1 MLFGYILVM
10 DLLQEYFPTKSIKR
24 AEARLSSIL
33 CSEQARLDQIASDF
47 NRKTAINQENLFHE
61 LPFILKFTASFQ
73 QAFMDYLKA
82 ALPQHQVKIK
92 CGPHC
97 GNCCHH
103 YPMSIAPF
111 ELISFYSQI
120 RQSDALFT
128 YMNDCFSRVEL
139 YQALLEQ
146 VEKNRTSETQDV
158 EDLALHSFFEKW
170 NACPFIKK
178 DQSCDAYSYRPVTCR
193 MYFSET
199 DSKYCVPDYLQT
211 PLNRSFIV
219 YLPDATEEAIDQI
232 SKHYEDLNLSESL
245 YEGLLQMNALEGHV
259 FYGAV

>member
-1 MLFGYILVM
+1 M
-10 DLLQEYFPTKSIKR
+10 DVLQEYFPTKSIKR

-33 CSEQARLDQIASDF
+33 YKEQARLDKISLDL
-47 NRKTAINQENLFHE
+47 NRKKAITQENLLIE
-61 LPFILKFTASFQ
+61 LPFILEFTASYHE
-73 QAFMDYLKA
+73 AFMEFLKA

-111 ELISFYSQI
+111 ELISFYAKI
-120 RQSDALFT
+120 RESEALFT
-128 YMNDCFSRVEL
+128 YMNACFFRVEKF
-139 YQALLEQ
+139 QSLLEKLKN
-146 VEKNRTSETQDV
+146 EKSNEEQDL
-158 EDLALHSFFEKW
+158 EELALHSFYEAW
-170 NACPFIKK
+170 HACPFIKTNE
-178 DQSCDAYSYRPVTCR
+178 SCNVYSYRPVTCR

-199 DSKYCVPDYLQT
+199 SPEYCVPKHLQT

-219 YLPDATEEAIDQI
+219 YLPDAIEEAIDEI
-232 SKHYEDLNLSESL
+232 TKHYEDLNLSESL
-245 YEGLLQMNALEGHV
+245 YEGLLQMNALEGKV